1 MSISISWVAV
11 KGVSKDAVLE
21 ALGLVDSGDVEDP
34 DDLPECAWTE
44 LPGGWQIVAATEFDC
59 AEPEYLAALSAGG
72 LAIGF
77 QISEVVMVS
86 TAYGYEDGREVWS
99 VVHDPDVDVDDI
111 EVTGNPPAQ
120 LAGIRAELK
129 RLKAEDTEGGVDY
142 VFDAPAA
149 LSAALCG
156 YRPDET
162 PEGMDEP
169 IFMTLE
175 PVGRAA
181 PEPVRRA
188 TPERTGQGGGGFLR
202 WLGGLFGKG

>member
-1 MSISISWVAV
+1 MSISVSWVAV
-11 KGVSKDAVLE
+11 KGASKDAVLD
-21 ALGLVDSGDVEDP
+21 ALGLVETGDVEDA
-34 DDLPECAWTE
+34 DDLPECAWAE
-44 LPGGWQIVAATEFDC
+44 LPGGWQVVAATEFDC

-72 LAIGF
+72 VAIGF

-111 EVTGNPPAQ
+111 EVTGNAPAQ
-120 LAGIRAELK
+120 LAGIRAGLK
-129 RLKAEDTEGGVDY
+129 RKQAEDAEGGVDY
-142 VFDAPAA
+142 LFDAPAA

-162 PEGMDEP
+162 PEGVEEP
-169 IFMTLE
+169 AFMTLE
-175 PVGRAA
+175 PIGRPAHEPARRAA
-181 PEPVRRA
+181 PERA
-188 TPERTGQGGGGFLR
+188 GGGGGFLG